1 MMENGFLKRYR
12 NHIAIHAI
20 VLIWGFTGILGKLIS
35 IPFYSLVWYRMA
47 IAFVC
52 LAIYYGLIK
61 KGKPVKAKY
70 IPQILGVGLL
80 VAAHWAAFFE
90 GLKVSNVS
98 VVLTTL
104 ASTSLF
110 VALIE
115 PLFFKR
121 KVRLYE
127 VFFGLLVISGLFLIF
142 RFEAGYHLGI
152 LLSLLAALLAALF
165 GVINGR
171 LVEKAPPGQ
180 ITLYEMLGGVVGIS
194 VYTLLFEDWTWADFQ
209 PTLSD
214 WIYLILLGVICT
226 AVAFVVSVQVLREL
240 SPFTVS
246 MSINMEPI
254 YAIILAL
261 IFFGES
267 ERMTGGFYLGAG
279 LILGTVLANGLVK
292 ARLNRKRRKQV

>member
-1 MMENGFLKRYR
+1 MSQEGFFTRYQ
-12 NHIAIHAI
+12 NHIAIHVI
-20 VLIWGFTGILGKLIS
+20 VLIWGFTGILGKVIS
-35 IPFYSLVWYRMA
+35 IPFYSLVWFRMA
-47 IAFVC
+47 IAF
-52 LAIYYGLIK
+52 LSLIIYFKLFR
-61 KGKPVKAKY
+61 KGGTISLRY

-90 GLKVSNVS
+90 ALKVSTVS

-121 KVRLYE
+121 RVRLYE
-127 VFFGLLVISGLFLIF
+127 VIFGVIVISGLFLIF
-142 RFEAGYHLGI
+142 QFEADYHLGI
-152 LLSLLAALLAALF
+152 MLSLLAALLAALF

-180 ITLYEMLGGVVGIS
+180 ITLYEMLGGVLGIS
-194 VYTLLFEDWTWADFQ
+194 IYTVLFENWSWADFQ
-209 PTLSD
+209 PTSLD
-214 WIYLILLGVICT
+214 WIYLLVLGVICT

-261 IFFGES
+261 IFFGDS
-267 ERMTGGFYLGAG
+267 ERMTPGFYAGAL

-292 ARLNRKRRKQV
+292 ARINRKNRRAD